1 MSPLLLKASLRHFLR
16 HPWQAGLAALGVAIG
31 IAVVVAIQV
40 ANQSALRA
48 FRLSAEAVSGRAT
61 HQIVGGSAGVPEAL
75 YRELRLEHG
84 VRNVA
89 PVIEVHIRPT
99 GSPEQGLRLLGI
111 DPFAEARF
119 RTHLGEE
126 ALPRF
131 DLTGFMTRNGAFL
144 AADTA
149 SELGVREGEALH
161 LERAG
166 RQRSVEILGFL
177 EPTDD
182 FARKATADLVVVDL
196 GTAQRI
202 AGLRGRLTRIDLLLP
217 EGADRHEEINRL
229 RDLLPPDLSIVRPE
243 SRSAAAEQMTRA
255 FRLNLQALSLLALLC
270 GAFLIFNT
278 ITFAVIQRRPLL
290 GILRTLG
297 VTREEI
303 LVLVVSEAIL
313 IGAIGSLLGL
323 LAGRLLAESLLARVT
338 QTINDLYFVLNVQ
351 RIEIPTSTLLLALA
365 TGVGVSV
372 VAALVPA
379 LEAMTTAPRSTLDRA
394 ELESRVH
401 DALPRVTTV
410 GALLGAAGLFCLWLP
425 GEGLL
430 SGFVGLFLVLVGL
443 TLLTPSGTSLLMRIL
458 SRPAGILFGGLGRL
472 ATRSVVASLSR
483 TGIAVA
489 ALMMAVSVTV
499 GVDIMIRS
507 FRQTV
512 ESWLVQVLP
521 ADLYLTTPAFLSDR
535 FTSSPP
541 ALEPALLDRLENLP
555 GIDRV
560 NTVRHAQVETNV
572 GPVRLSAYEL
582 DDRGRAGF
590 SFKAGDPEK
599 AWLSLA
605 LEEGAIITE
614 PFAYRHKL
622 DLGDSL
628 MLTSPSGPRR
638 LAVTGIVYD
647 YATDQGRL
655 LVTQSF
661 YEKLWVDRSRTAA
674 SIWVAQGFSIEQVA
688 SEARL
693 VLRPDR
699 EVVIRSNG
707 ELREESI
714 RIFDRTFLITGVLRL
729 LAVAVAFVGILSALT
744 ALQLERAREFG
755 VLRASGLTPH
765 QVWGLVTT
773 QTGLMGMAAGL
784 FSLPVGVIMAVIL
797 VYIINRRSFGWSLSM
812 TVSPLSLGIA
822 LALAL
827 GASLLAGLYPAY
839 RMARVSPAEALRDE

>member
-1 MSPLLLKASLRHFLR
+1 
-16 HPWQAGLAALGVAIG
+16 
-31 IAVVVAIQV
+31 
-40 ANQSALRA
+40 
-48 FRLSAEAVSGRAT
+48 
-61 HQIVGGSAGVPEAL
+61 
-75 YRELRLEHG
+75 
-84 VRNVA
+84 
-89 PVIEVHIRPT
+89 
-99 GSPEQGLRLLGI
+99 
-111 DPFAEARF
+111 
-119 RTHLGEE
+119 
-126 ALPRF
+126 
-131 DLTGFMTRNGAFL
+131 
-144 AADTA
+144 
-149 SELGVREGEALH
+149 
-161 LERAG
+161 
-166 RQRSVEILGFL
+166 
-177 EPTDD
+177 
-182 FARKATADLVVVDL
+182 
-196 GTAQRI
+196 
-202 AGLRGRLTRIDLLLP
+202 
-217 EGADRHEEINRL
+217 
-229 RDLLPPDLSIVRPE
+229 
-243 SRSAAAEQMTRA
+243 MTRA

-338 QTINDLYFVLNVQ
+338 QTINDLYFVLSVQ
-351 RIEIPTSTLLLALA
+351 RIEVSTSTLFLALA

-372 VAALVPA
+372 AAALVPA
-379 LEAMTTAPRSTLDRA
+379 LEAMTTVPRSTLDRA

-401 DALPRVTTV
+401 GALPRVTTV
-410 GALLGAAGLFCLWLP
+410 GALLAAAGLFFLWLP
-425 GEGLL
+425 GERLL

-443 TLLTPSGTSLLMRIL
+443 TLITPSGTSLLMRIL
-458 SRPAGILFGGLGRL
+458 ARPAGVLFGGLGRL

-483 TGIAVA
+483 TGVAVA

-512 ESWLVQVLP
+512 ERWLVQVLP

-541 ALEPALLDRLENLP
+541 ALEPELLDRLESLP

-560 NTVRHAQVETNV
+560 DTVRHADVETNV

-605 LEEGAIITE
+605 LGNGAIITE
-614 PFAYRHKL
+614 PFAYRHQL
-622 DLGDSL
+622 DLGDPL
-628 MLTSPSGPRR
+628 MLSSPSGPRR
-638 LAVTGIVYD
+638 LAITGVVYD
-647 YATDQGRL
+647 YVTDQGRL
-655 LVTQSF
+655 LVAQSF
-661 YEKLWVDRSRTAA
+661 YEKLWADRSRTAA
-674 SIWVAQGFSIEQVA
+674 SIWVAPGFSIEQVA

-693 VLRPDR
+693 ALRPDR
-699 EVVIRSNG
+699 EVIIRSNG
-707 ELREESI
+707 ELRKESI

-729 LAVAVAFVGILSALT
+729 LAVVVAFVGILSALT
-744 ALQLERAREFG
+744 ALQIERARELG

-773 QTGLMGMAAGL
+773 QTGLMGVAAGL
-784 FSLPVGVIMAVIL
+784 FSLPVGVIMAAIL
-797 VYIINRRSFGWSLSM
+797 VYVINRRSFGWSLEM
-812 TVSPLSLGIA
+812 TVSPLSLAIA

-839 RMARVSPAEALRDE
+839 RMARLSPVEALRDE

>member
-1 MSPLLLKASLRHFLR
+1 
-16 HPWQAGLAALGVAIG
+16 
-31 IAVVVAIQV
+31 
-40 ANQSALRA
+40 
-48 FRLSAEAVSGRAT
+48 
-61 HQIVGGSAGVPEAL
+61 
-75 YRELRLEHG
+75 
-84 VRNVA
+84 
-89 PVIEVHIRPT
+89 
-99 GSPEQGLRLLGI
+99 
-111 DPFAEARF
+111 
-119 RTHLGEE
+119 
-126 ALPRF
+126 
-131 DLTGFMTRNGAFL
+131 
-144 AADTA
+144 
-149 SELGVREGEALH
+149 
-161 LERAG
+161 
-166 RQRSVEILGFL
+166 
-177 EPTDD
+177 
-182 FARKATADLVVVDL
+182 
-196 GTAQRI
+196 
-202 AGLRGRLTRIDLLLP
+202 
-217 EGADRHEEINRL
+217 
-229 RDLLPPDLSIVRPE
+229 
-243 SRSAAAEQMTRA
+243 
-255 FRLNLQALSLLALLC
+255 
-270 GAFLIFNT
+270 
-278 ITFAVIQRRPLL
+278 
-290 GILRTLG
+290 
-297 VTREEI
+297 
-303 LVLVVSEAIL
+303 
-313 IGAIGSLLGL
+313 
-323 LAGRLLAESLLARVT
+323 
-338 QTINDLYFVLNVQ
+338 
-351 RIEIPTSTLLLALA
+351 
-365 TGVGVSV
+365 
-372 VAALVPA
+372 
-379 LEAMTTAPRSTLDRA
+379 
-394 ELESRVH
+394 
-401 DALPRVTTV
+401 
-410 GALLGAAGLFCLWLP
+410 
-425 GEGLL
+425 
-430 SGFVGLFLVLVGL
+430 
-443 TLLTPSGTSLLMRIL
+443 
-458 SRPAGILFGGLGRL
+458 
-472 ATRSVVASLSR
+472 
-483 TGIAVA
+483 
-489 ALMMAVSVTV
+489 
-499 GVDIMIRS
+499 
-507 FRQTV
+507 V

-707 ELREESI
+707 ELREEAI